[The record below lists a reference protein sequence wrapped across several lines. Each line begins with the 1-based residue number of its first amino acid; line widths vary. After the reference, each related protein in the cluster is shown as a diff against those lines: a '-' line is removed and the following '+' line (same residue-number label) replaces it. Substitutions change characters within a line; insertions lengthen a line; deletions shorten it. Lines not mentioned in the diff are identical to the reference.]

1 MSRLDHLPE
10 ISEQMLS
17 GLRADDALKHRIY
30 RKAAGI
36 TDTPEKKSSRIPLAA
51 LCAISA
57 AMIAV
62 FALLIPFSRQN
73 GNSLP
78 GEQQAA
84 SGSYDPA
91 EFNSMSAGTVLP
103 ESPVK
108 EQDEKTPS
116 PETDEG
122 IDSDDSENTPAAE
135 TEHQDTA
142 NSTENE

>member
-1 MSRLDHLPE
+1 MSRLDQLPE

-36 TDTPEKKSSRIPLAA
+36 ADTPEKTSRIPLAA

-57 AMIAV
+57 VMIAV

-78 GEQQAA
+78 GDQLSS
-84 SGSYDPA
+84 SGSYESAD
-91 EFNSMSAGTVLP
+91 FSSMSAGTVLP

-108 EQDEKTPS
+108 EQEEITPS

-122 IDSDDSENTPAAE
+122 IESDDSENALPDQ
-135 TEHQDTA
+135 TEHQDTVTG
-142 NSTENE
+142 TENK

>member
-1 MSRLDHLPE
+1 MSRLDQLPE

-36 TDTPEKKSSRIPLAA
+36 ADTPEKKPSRIPLAA

-57 AMIAV
+57 VMIAV

-78 GEQQAA
+78 GDQLSS
-84 SGSYDPA
+84 SGSYESAD
-91 EFNSMSAGTVLP
+91 FSSMSAGTVLL

-108 EQDEKTPS
+108 EQEEITPS

-122 IDSDDSENTPAAE
+122 IESDDSENALPDQ
-135 TEHQDTA
+135 TEHQDTVTG
-142 NSTENE
+142 TENK